1 VNSPPPGTSTRSQL
15 GNPQRPYLSVAW
27 AAQCASRGDL
37 PVITSQWV
45 LGWDLNEN
53 DAYPVRIGD
62 PHLQQTPRF
71 PFGCT
76 HDLNTRRLKALVF
89 GSEIPDL

>member
-1 VNSPPPGTSTRSQL
+1 M
-15 GNPQRPYLSVAW
+15 
-27 AAQCASRGDL
+27 
-37 PVITSQWV
+37 

-62 PHLQQTPRF
+62 PHLQQAPRF

-89 GSEIPDL
+89 GGEVPDLYPEGKIASGSPIPGTGDF

>member
-1 VNSPPPGTSTRSQL
+1 
-15 GNPQRPYLSVAW
+15 LSVAW